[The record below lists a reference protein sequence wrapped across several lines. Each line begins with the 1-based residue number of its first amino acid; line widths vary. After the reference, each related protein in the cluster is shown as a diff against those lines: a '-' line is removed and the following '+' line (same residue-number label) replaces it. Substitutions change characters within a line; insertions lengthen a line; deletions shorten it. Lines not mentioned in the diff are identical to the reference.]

1 MFLLCSFQLIQHH
14 IFEFQKTSTKN
25 VLYVQKEYISVFFRT
40 RVSCSGPLPIP
51 KKPWSLIS
59 MDFITDL
66 SSSKAFDSI
75 FVVVDR
81 LTKMVHFMPCN
92 KTVTGEETAI
102 LFMDNIYKYHG
113 FPDDI
118 ISDHVHNSPRSFGNH
133 YSRSLRPR
141 SSCLPCIILRLMDKP
156 NGLIKSWNNIYIV
169 PSITIKII
177 GRSCYHL
184 PSLRTTTPSKDLLS
198 RPCSLPTMD
207 TIQSSISST
216 STKWKIQQPETL
228 LFNCLRFIRR

>member
-1 MFLLCSFQLIQHH
+1 LKTVKDYVTACDICSRSEVPCHHPYGLLC
-14 IFEFQKTSTKN
+14 
-25 VLYVQKEYISVFFRT
+25 
-40 RVSCSGPLPIP
+40 PLPIP

-59 MDFITDL
+59 INFIIDL
-66 SSSKAFDSI
+66 PSSKAFDSI
-75 FVVVDR
+75 FVVVDQ
-81 LTKMVHFMPCN
+81 LTKMAHFMPCN
-92 KTVTGEETAI
+92 KMVICEETTR
-102 LFMDNIYKYHG
+102 LFMDKITSTMA
-113 FPDDI
+113 FLMTSSPI
-118 ISDHVHNSPRSFGNH
+118 VVHSSPLSFGNH